1 MLQVFELLPIKS
13 DSMSGVKSIDLTEAI
28 EVLKL
33 LNAYNYEN
41 LSIIMKVSRY
51 INLDDI
57 DLKMKHATIN
67 N

>member
-1 MLQVFELLPIKS
+1 
-13 DSMSGVKSIDLTEAI
+13 MSGVKSIDLTEAI